1 MAHSAYIKKSL
12 VMKPEV
18 KRIFDDLDEFLDFC
32 RFELLPY
39 NPADLY
45 NRDSYEW
52 NRFYGATRSK
62 WARNERAKKEG
73 ERKNNENTSSRNK
86 PSR

>member
-1 MAHSAYIKKSL
+1 MAHPPYIQRTL

-18 KRIFDDLDEFLDFC
+18 KRIFDDLDELLDFC
-32 RFELLPY
+32 RFELLPF

-45 NRDSYEW
+45 NRDSYVW

-62 WARNERAKKEG
+62 WARG
-73 ERKNNENTSSRNK
+73 ERERKEKEKGKPARPNTSYSK
-86 PSR
+86 KH